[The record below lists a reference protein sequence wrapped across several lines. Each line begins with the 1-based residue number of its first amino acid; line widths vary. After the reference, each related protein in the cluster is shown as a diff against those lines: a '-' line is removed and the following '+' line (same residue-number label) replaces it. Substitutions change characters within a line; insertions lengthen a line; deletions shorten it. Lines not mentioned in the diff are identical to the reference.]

1 VDPEYLKSKQE
12 NISLINIKEW
22 NHDENVYDRLYKEIE
37 NKLKS
42 EKFRYFFSFKKKYIY
57 IYI

>member
-42 EKFRYFFSFKKKYIY
+42 EKFRYFFSFKKKNIY